1 MGVPKPDEH
10 RRLAAID
17 RLGLMDTGP
26 EAAYDRLTELTRHL
40 FGTRLALITLVGAEH
55 QWVKSRSGPDP
66 IGAMPRE
73 ESFCT
78 ELIDADAPLIC
89 EDATLDPRFREKP
102 LVCGEPG
109 IRFYA
114 GIPLRPEGET
124 VVGSLCI
131 LDDAPASLSESDQWT
146 LTRLAQQAEELLR
159 FQLARRELEE
169 EHYQALVSN
178 ARYGAL
184 IAGASVGIIRVNSE
198 GLVQDANPF
207 ALSLLGH
214 TGASLQ
220 NLPLQRILPEFHP
233 DHADQPQITR
243 ETGALTRDGR
253 GVPVQATLSRV
264 SLADDSS
271 SEFMVVLTDLTDI
284 REAEAESRRER
295 AFLRSIIDASQDPI
309 YVKNREGV
317 YLLANEA
324 SQALARE
331 LGQEQVEGLTARDLY
346 PREFL
351 EEAEAANGRL
361 LSTGRPETLTF
372 DNTDGRRFRISKA
385 PLFDANNAIHGIV
398 SVAHDVTEYLQMNEA
413 LRERERERDQQSQ
426 LLQVL
431 HRGLTDYEA
440 LMSGDRLWS
449 FLLEALRE
457 LTGSEYGLIGEVISN
472 EQNTAALKIHAI
484 TDLSWSPE
492 SRELME
498 QLRAGDMTLS
508 TPDSLLG
515 RVFAHGE
522 TIISGAPMKDARG
535 AGLPEGHPPLYSYMG
550 VPIRHNGELIGMY
563 AIANGAHEYDQSMQA
578 WLEPFTATCA
588 LLINLSRHF
597 EERDRF
603 TRELAQ
609 ARDQAE
615 KASKA
620 KSHFLSAMSHELRT
634 PLNSILG
641 FAQLLENSRRS
652 QLDERQTRQ
661 VGQIRRSGQH
671 LLELINEILDL
682 ARVESGRIQLSME
695 ALCSGETAREALD
708 TIAGMAE
715 THGIEAHLHGEP
727 AEWPRVHADFTRLK
741 QVLLNLTSNA
751 IKYNRPEGQLRL
763 FWTRAGDYAVLHCED
778 TGMGID
784 TSKLEQLFD
793 PFDRLG
799 ADQSIEGT
807 GIGLALTRRLV
818 EAMGGWIDCVSEPGV
833 GSDFR
838 VHLALAETPATDAAE
853 GDDAATVARPENQS
867 NRRRILYVEDN
878 PANQRLMQEAFEDF
892 TELQLV
898 CVHSA
903 ELGLD
908 MVRSQLPD
916 LVLMDLNLPGMD
928 GESALQEL
936 LDDPVTRPIP
946 VVAVSAN
953 AMREDIRRGVEAGF
967 VDYLTK
973 PVDMSYLFE
982 HLDEWISND
991 RE

>member
-1 MGVPKPDEH
+1 MATPYPDENS
-10 RRLAAID
+10 RLAAID
-17 RLGLMDTGP
+17 RLGLMGTGP

-40 FGTRLALITLVGAEH
+40 FGTRLALITLVGAEQ
-55 QWVKSRSGPDP
+55 QWIKSRSGPDP
-66 IGAMPRE
+66 IQDIPRA

-78 ELIDADAPLIC
+78 ELIANDAPLIC

-102 LVCGEPG
+102 VVCGEPG

-114 GIPLRPEGET
+114 GIPLRPEGDAI
-124 VVGSLCI
+124 VGSLCI
-131 LDDAPASLSESDQWT
+131 LDVAPHSLSESDQWT

-159 FQLARRELEE
+159 FQLARREQEE

-198 GLVQDANPF
+198 GLIQDANPF

-220 NLPLQRILPEFHP
+220 NLSLQRVLPEFHL

-243 ETGALTRDGR
+243 ETGALTRNGG
-253 GVPVQATLSRV
+253 GVPVQATLNRV

-271 SEFMVVLTDLTDI
+271 SEFMVVLTDLSDI

-309 YVKNREGV
+309 YVKNREGT
-317 YLLANEA
+317 YLLANKA
-324 SQALARE
+324 SGILARE
-331 LGQEQVEGLTARDLY
+331 LGQNQVEGLTARDLY
-346 PREFL
+346 PQEIL
-351 EEAEAANGRL
+351 EEAEAANERL
-361 LSTGRPETLTF
+361 LASGRPEALTF
-372 DNTDGRRFRISKA
+372 NNSDGRCFRISKA
-385 PLFDANNAIHGIV
+385 PLFDANDAIHGIV

-413 LRERERERDQQSQ
+413 LRERERERDRQSQ

-440 LMSGDRLWS
+440 LMSGDRLWT
-449 FLLEALRE
+449 FLLDALRE
-457 LTGSEYGLIGEVISN
+457 LTGSDYGLIGEVITN
-472 EQNTAALKIHAI
+472 EQDTPALKIHAI

-515 RVFAHGE
+515 KVFAHGE
-522 TIISGAPMKDARG
+522 TIISSAPMQDKRG

-550 VPIRHNGELIGMY
+550 VPIRHNGEVIGMF
-563 AIANGAHEYDQSMQA
+563 AIANGAHDYDDA
-578 WLEPFTATCA
+578 VLEWLEPFTATCA

-615 KASKA
+615 KASRA

-641 FAQLLENSRRS
+641 FAQLLENSQRS
-652 QLDERQTRQ
+652 HLDERQQRQ
-661 VGQIRRSGQH
+661 VGQIQRSGQH

-715 THGIEAHLHGEP
+715 THGIEAHLHGQP
-727 AEWPRVHADFTRLK
+727 SQWPRVHADFTRLK
-741 QVLLNLTSNA
+741 QVLLNLISNA

-763 FWTRAGDYAVLHCED
+763 FWTLEGDWAVLHCED

-784 TSKLEQLFD
+784 AGKLEQLFN

-799 ADQSIEGT
+799 ADHSIEGT

-838 VHLALAETPATDAAE
+838 VHLALAETPATDATAPE
-853 GDDAATVARPENQS
+853 DAPAAARPENQS
-867 NRRRILYVEDN
+867 GRRRILYVEDN
-878 PANQRLMQEAFEDF
+878 PANQRLMQEAFEEY
-892 TELQLV
+892 TELELV

-916 LVLMDLNLPGMD
+916 LVFMDLNLPGMD
-928 GESALQEL
+928 GESALGEL
-936 LDDPVTRPIP
+936 RDDPVTRPIP

-953 AMREDIRRGVEAGF
+953 AMREDIRRGMESGF

-973 PVDMSYLFE
+973 PVDMNYLFE
-982 HLDEWISND
+982 HLDEWIRND
-991 RE
+991 PE

>member
-1 MGVPKPDEH
+1 MATPYPDENS
-10 RRLAAID
+10 RLAAVD
-17 RLGLMDTGP
+17 RLGLMGTGP
-26 EAAYDRLTELTRHL
+26 ESAYDRLTELTRHL
-40 FGTRLALITLVGAEH
+40 FGTRLALITLVGAER

-66 IGAMPRE
+66 IQDIPRA

-78 ELIDADAPLIC
+78 ELIADDAPLIC
-89 EDATLDPRFREKP
+89 EDATQDPRFRDKP
-102 LVCGEPG
+102 VVCGEPG

-114 GIPLRPEGET
+114 GIPLRPEGNT

-131 LDDAPASLSESDQWT
+131 LDDAPRSLSESDQWT
-146 LTRLAQQAEELLR
+146 LTCLAQQAEELLR
-159 FQLARRELEE
+159 FQLARREQEE

-184 IAGASVGIIRVNSE
+184 IAGASVGIIRVDSE
-198 GLVQDANPF
+198 GLIQDANPF

-214 TGASLQ
+214 SVDELQ
-220 NLPLQRILPEFHP
+220 NLHLQRILPEFHLDRP
-233 DHADQPQITR
+233 DQPQITR
-243 ETGALTRDGR
+243 ETGALTRDGT

-271 SEFMVVLTDLTDI
+271 SEFMVVLTDLSDI

-324 SQALARE
+324 SQILAHE

-346 PREFL
+346 PSDVL
-351 EEAEAANGRL
+351 EEAEAANERL
-361 LSTGRPETLTF
+361 LATGRPETLTF
-372 DNTDGRRFRISKA
+372 NNTDGRRFRISKS
-385 PLFDANNAIHGIV
+385 PLFDANDAIHGIV

-413 LRERERERDQQSQ
+413 LRERERERDRQSQ

-440 LMSGDRLWS
+440 LMSGDRLWT
-449 FLLEALRE
+449 FLLDALRE
-457 LTGSEYGLIGEVISN
+457 LTGSDYGLIGEVITN
-472 EQNTAALKIHAI
+472 EQETSALKIHAI

-522 TIISGAPMKDARG
+522 TIISSAPMQDDRG

-550 VPIRHNGELIGMY
+550 VPIRHNGELIGMF
-563 AIANGAHEYDQSMQA
+563 AIANGAYDYDEA
-578 WLEPFTATCA
+578 VLEWLEPFTATCA

-615 KASKA
+615 KASRA

-641 FAQLLENSRRS
+641 FAQLLENSQRS
-652 QLDERQTRQ
+652 HLDERQQRQ
-661 VGQIRRSGQH
+661 VGQIQRSGQH

-708 TIAGMAE
+708 TVAGMAE
-715 THGIEAHLHGEP
+715 THGIEAHLHGQP
-727 AEWPRVHADFTRLK
+727 SQWPRVHADFTRLK
-741 QVLLNLTSNA
+741 QVLLNLISNA

-763 FWTRAGDYAVLHCED
+763 FWTLEGDWAVLHCED

-784 TSKLEQLFD
+784 AGKLEQLFD

-799 ADQSIEGT
+799 ADHSIEGT

-838 VHLALAETPATDAAE
+838 VHLALAETPATDATAPE
-853 GDDAATVARPENQS
+853 KASTVARPENQS
-867 NRRRILYVEDN
+867 GRRRILYVEDN
-878 PANQRLMQEAFEDF
+878 PANQRLMQEAFEEY
-892 TELQLV
+892 TELELV

-928 GESALQEL
+928 GESALGEL
-936 LDDPVTRPIP
+936 RDDPVTRPIP

-953 AMREDIRRGVEAGF
+953 AMREDIRRGMESGF

-973 PVDMSYLFE
+973 PVDMNYLFE
-982 HLDEWISND
+982 HLDEWIRND
-991 RE
+991 PE

>member
-1 MGVPKPDEH
+1 MATPNPDEN

-17 RLGLMDTGP
+17 RLGLMGTGA
-26 EAAYDRLTELTRHL
+26 ETAYDRLTELTRHL
-40 FGTRLALITLVGAEH
+40 FGTRLALITLVGAER

-66 IGAMPRE
+66 IKDIPRE

-78 ELIDADAPLIC
+78 ELIADNAPLIC
-89 EDATLDPRFREKP
+89 EDATLDPRFRDKP
-102 LVCGEPG
+102 VVCGEPG

-114 GIPLRPEGET
+114 GIPLRPEGDT

-131 LDDAPASLSESDQWT
+131 LDVAPRSLSESEQWT

-159 FQLARRELEE
+159 FQLARREQEQ

-184 IAGASVGIIRVNSE
+184 IAGASVGIIRVSSE
-198 GLVQDANPF
+198 GLIQDANPF
-207 ALSLLGH
+207 AQTLLGH
-214 TGASLQ
+214 SGAELQSLS
-220 NLPLQRILPEFHP
+220 LQRILPEFSL
-233 DHADQPQITR
+233 DHADGPQITR
-243 ETGALTRDGR
+243 ETGALTREGN

-264 SLADDSS
+264 SLAEDSS
-271 SEFMVVLTDLTDI
+271 SEFMVVLTDLSEI
-284 REAEAESRRER
+284 REAEAEARRER

-309 YVKNREGV
+309 YVKNREGT

-324 SQALARE
+324 SRALARE

-346 PREFL
+346 PRAFL
-351 EEAEAANGRL
+351 EEAEAANERL
-361 LSTGRPETLTF
+361 LATAHPETLTF

-413 LRERERERDQQSQ
+413 LRERERERDRQSQ

-440 LMSGDRLWS
+440 LMSGDRLWT

-457 LTGSEYGLIGEVISN
+457 LTGSDYGLIGEVITN
-472 EQNTAALKIHAI
+472 EQNTPALKIHAI

-522 TIISGAPMKDARG
+522 TILSAAPMEDHRG

-563 AIANGAHEYDQSMQA
+563 AIANGEQAYDESIME
-578 WLEPFTATCA
+578 WLEPFTAPCA

-609 ARDQAE
+609 ARDEAE

-641 FAQLLENSRRS
+641 FAQLLENSQRS
-652 QLDERQTRQ
+652 QLDERQQRQ
-661 VGQIRRSGQH
+661 VGQIQRSGQH

-695 ALCSGETAREALD
+695 ALCSGEAARETLD

-715 THGIEAHLHGEP
+715 THGIEAHLQGDP
-727 AEWPRVHADFTRLK
+727 TQWPLVHADFTRLK

-751 IKYNRPEGQLRL
+751 IKYNRAQGQLRL
-763 FWTRAGDYAVLHCED
+763 FWTREGDYAVLHCED

-784 TSKLEQLFD
+784 SDKLEQLFE
-793 PFDRLG
+793 PFERLG
-799 ADQSIEGT
+799 ADHSTEGT

-838 VHLALAETPATDAAE
+838 VHLALAETPATDTMDPE
-853 GDDAATVARPENQS
+853 EPATVARPENQS
-867 NRRRILYVEDN
+867 GRRRILYIEDN
-878 PANQRLMQEAFEDF
+878 PANQRLMQEAFEEF
-892 TELQLV
+892 TELELV

-928 GESALQEL
+928 GQSALGEL
-936 LDDPVTRPIP
+936 RDDPVTRPIP

-953 AMREDIRRGVEAGF
+953 AMREDIRRGMESGF

-973 PVDMSYLFE
+973 PVDMNYLFE
-982 HLDEWISND
+982 HLDEWISNAAQ
-991 RE
+991 